1 MSAKND
7 AAAES
12 EELAVMAPALVESF
26 TQLFAKIPQADTDQA
41 MERIVLQILSAEG
54 PEDLD
59 APWESNSIK
68 DLAGRVLVVTDMKLL
83 PSDYESGPKWYLGLD
98 VVLEADG
105 TKSFAS
111 CSSISCMAQLAH
123 AYNKGWLPLKVV
135 PRQAE
140 RRSSNGY
147 FPIHLEIVR

>member
-1 MSAKND
+1 MSGRNAPV
-7 AAAES
+7 EEG

-26 TQLFAKIPQADTDQA
+26 TQLFAKIPQADSDQA
-41 MERIVLQILSAEG
+41 MERIVLQILQAED
-54 PEDLD
+54 PSELD
-59 APWESNSIK
+59 AAWDSNSIK
-68 DLAGRVLVVTDMKLL
+68 ELVGRVLVVNDMKLL
-83 PSDYESGPKWYLGLD
+83 PSDYASGPQWYLGLE
-98 VVLEADG
+98 VTLEATG
-105 TKSFAS
+105 ENGFAS

-140 RRSSNGY
+140 RRSRNGY